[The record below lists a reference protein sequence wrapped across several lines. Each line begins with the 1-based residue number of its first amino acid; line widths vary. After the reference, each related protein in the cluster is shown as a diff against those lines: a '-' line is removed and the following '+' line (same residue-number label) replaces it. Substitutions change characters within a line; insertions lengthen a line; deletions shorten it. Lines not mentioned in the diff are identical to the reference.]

1 MGERKRSHGADDE
14 NLARRAP
21 CCTRHG
27 GWRFPRR
34 DGKQHLGPNEADER
48 TDANEN
54 GWHHAGAE
62 REDADADGL
71 QPRRKHYRPQRSSA
85 FRDHADELL
94 VSKHAKKQRVFDL
107 ERRYFNELLPVREN
121 VHLFILLVFLR
132 WFGRCTNGNATSSD
146 RVALM
151 IETPDA
157 QLIFNVGPTLEK
169 IGIKVDPLLDEK
181 QAGGAEAEAEDEI
194 PETSFTVKRVMIED
208 GADINKV
215 GSSYPVLNLTIVSPI
230 FNFTYKEAEDGKSE
244 YETCTLIKGKNA
256 SEISV
261 IAPQA
266 AVSSTFSPN
275 MNIETQDDIMA
286 AAAELFQSSPLGVK
300 SPDDPLE
307 ASLHL
312 SLVSSSTG
320 KTSLV
325 KAEKLFSLKVPP
337 QWMESFASSQEG
349 DIECS
354 TKQCSM
360 TDSSCL
366 FEF

>member
-1 MGERKRSHGADDE
+1 MGRKRSHGADDK

-34 DGKQHLGPNEADER
+34 DGKQHLGPNEADEG

-62 REDADADGL
+62 REDAESADGL

-94 VSKHAKKQRVFDL
+94 VSKHAK
-107 ERRYFNELLPVREN
+107 
-121 VHLFILLVFLR
+121 
-132 WFGRCTNGNATSSD
+132 
-146 RVALM
+146 
-151 IETPDA
+151 
-157 QLIFNVGPTLEK
+157 
-169 IGIKVDPLLDEK
+169 K

-275 MNIETQDDIMA
+275 MNVETQDDITA
-286 AAAELFQSSPLGVK
+286 AAVELFQSSPLGVK

-312 SLVSSSTG
+312 SLLSSSTG

-360 TDSSCL
+360 TDCSCL

>member
-1 MGERKRSHGADDE
+1 M
-14 NLARRAP
+14 
-21 CCTRHG
+21 
-27 GWRFPRR
+27 
-34 DGKQHLGPNEADER
+34 GKQMREQMQMRMDGIMQAQRERMQNLQMGSNPGANITVRSEVPLSVTTQMSSSSPN
-48 TDANEN
+48 T
-54 GWHHAGAE
+54 
-62 REDADADGL
+62 
-71 QPRRKHYRPQRSSA
+71 QRSS
-85 FRDHADELL
+85 
-94 VSKHAKKQRVFDL
+94 VSSTSSGGTSTSSFQS
-107 ERRYFNELLPVREN
+107 VRTSTSSS
-121 VHLFILLVFLR
+121 FSSSSA
-132 WFGRCTNGNATSSD
+132 GSGGASNGNATSSD
-146 RVALM
+146 RVALV

-194 PETSFTVKRVMIED
+194 PE
-208 GADINKV
+208 
-215 GSSYPVLNLTIVSPI
+215 
-230 FNFTYKEAEDGKSE
+230 
-244 YETCTLIKGKNA
+244 
-256 SEISV
+256 
-261 IAPQA
+261 
-266 AVSSTFSPN
+266 
-275 MNIETQDDIMA
+275 
-286 AAAELFQSSPLGVK
+286 SSPLGVK

-312 SLVSSSTG
+312 SLLSSSTG

>member
-1 MGERKRSHGADDE
+1 MGRE
-14 NLARRAP
+14 
-21 CCTRHG
+21 
-27 GWRFPRR
+27 
-34 DGKQHLGPNEADER
+34 NEAMAPTIRTLLAALLVALVMVVGGSRAVMANSISDQMKQMREQMQMRMDGIMQAQRER
-48 TDANEN
+48 MQNLQMGSNPGANITVRSEVPLSVTTQMSSFQSV
-54 GWHHAGAE
+54 
-62 REDADADGL
+62 RTSTSSSFSS
-71 QPRRKHYRPQRSSA
+71 SSA
-85 FRDHADELL
+85 GSGGA
-94 VSKHAKKQRVFDL
+94 S
-107 ERRYFNELLPVREN
+107 
-121 VHLFILLVFLR
+121 
-132 WFGRCTNGNATSSD
+132 NGNATSSD
-146 RVALM
+146 RVALV

-275 MNIETQDDIMA
+275 MNVETQDDIMA
-286 AAAELFQSSPLGVK
+286 AAVELFQSSPLGVK

-337 QWMESFASSQEG
+337 QWMENFASSQEG

-354 TKQCSM
+354 TKQSSM

>member
-1 MGERKRSHGADDE
+1 MGRE
-14 NLARRAP
+14 
-21 CCTRHG
+21 
-27 GWRFPRR
+27 
-34 DGKQHLGPNEADER
+34 NEAMAPTMRTLLAALLVALVMVVGCSRAVMANSISDQMKQMREQMQMRMDGIMQAQRER
-48 TDANEN
+48 MQMQMGSNPGANITVRSEVPLSVTTQMSSSSPN
-54 GWHHAGAE
+54 T
-62 REDADADGL
+62 
-71 QPRRKHYRPQRSSA
+71 QRSS
-85 FRDHADELL
+85 
-94 VSKHAKKQRVFDL
+94 VSSTSS
-107 ERRYFNELLPVREN
+107 
-121 VHLFILLVFLR
+121 
-132 WFGRCTNGNATSSD
+132 GGTSTSSD
-146 RVALM
+146 RVALV

-157 QLIFNVGPTLEK
+157 QLLFNVGPTLEK

-286 AAAELFQSSPLGVK
+286 AAAE
-300 SPDDPLE
+300 
-307 ASLHL
+307 
-312 SLVSSSTG
+312 
-320 KTSLV
+320 
-325 KAEKLFSLKVPP
+325 
-337 QWMESFASSQEG
+337 
-349 DIECS
+349 
-354 TKQCSM
+354 
-360 TDSSCL
+360 
-366 FEF
+366 

>member
-1 MGERKRSHGADDE
+1 MG
-14 NLARRAP
+14 RRE
-21 CCTRHG
+21 
-27 GWRFPRR
+27 
-34 DGKQHLGPNEADER
+34 NEAMAPTIRTLLAALLVALVMVVGGSRAVMANSISDQMKQMREQMQMRMDGIMQAQRER
-48 TDANEN
+48 MQNLQMGSNPGANITVRSEVPLSVTTQMSSSSPN
-54 GWHHAGAE
+54 T
-62 REDADADGL
+62 
-71 QPRRKHYRPQRSSA
+71 QRSS
-85 FRDHADELL
+85 
-94 VSKHAKKQRVFDL
+94 VSSTSS
-107 ERRYFNELLPVREN
+107 
-121 VHLFILLVFLR
+121 
-132 WFGRCTNGNATSSD
+132 GGTSTSSD
-146 RVALM
+146 RVALV

-275 MNIETQDDIMA
+275 MNVETQDDIMA
-286 AAAELFQSSPLGVK
+286 AAVELFQSSPLGVK

-312 SLVSSSTG
+312 SLLSSSTG

-354 TKQCSM
+354 TKQCST

>member
-1 MGERKRSHGADDE
+1 MAPTIRTLLAALLVALVMVVGGSRAVMANSISDQMKQMREQMQMRMDGIMQAQRERMQNLQMGSNPGANITVRSE
-14 NLARRAP
+14 VPLSV
-21 CCTRHG
+21 TT
-27 GWRFPRR
+27 
-34 DGKQHLGPNEADER
+34 QMSSSSPN
-48 TDANEN
+48 T
-54 GWHHAGAE
+54 
-62 REDADADGL
+62 
-71 QPRRKHYRPQRSSA
+71 QRSS
-85 FRDHADELL
+85 
-94 VSKHAKKQRVFDL
+94 VSSTSSGGTSTSSFQS
-107 ERRYFNELLPVREN
+107 VRTSTSSS
-121 VHLFILLVFLR
+121 FSSSSA
-132 WFGRCTNGNATSSD
+132 GSGGASNGNATSSD
-146 RVALM
+146 RVALV

-230 FNFTYKEAEDGKSE
+230 FNFTYKEAENGKSE

-275 MNIETQDDIMA
+275 MNVETQDDIMA
-286 AAAELFQSSPLGVK
+286 AAVELFQSSPLGVK

-312 SLVSSSTG
+312 SLLSSSTG

>member
-1 MGERKRSHGADDE
+1 MGKRKRSHGADDK

-34 DGKQHLGPNEADER
+34 DGKQHLGPNEADEG
-48 TDANEN
+48 TDANAN
-54 GWHHAGAE
+54 GWHHAGANITVRSE
-62 REDADADGL
+62 VPL
-71 QPRRKHYRPQRSSA
+71 SVTTQMSSSSPNTQRSS
-85 FRDHADELL
+85 
-94 VSKHAKKQRVFDL
+94 VSSTSRGGAS
-107 ERRYFNELLPVREN
+107 
-121 VHLFILLVFLR
+121 
-132 WFGRCTNGNATSSD
+132 NGNATSSD
-146 RVALM
+146 RVALV

-275 MNIETQDDIMA
+275 MNVETQDDIMA
-286 AAAELFQSSPLGVK
+286 AAVELFQSSPLGVK

-312 SLVSSSTG
+312 SLLSSSTG

>member
-1 MGERKRSHGADDE
+1 MGRE
-14 NLARRAP
+14 
-21 CCTRHG
+21 
-27 GWRFPRR
+27 
-34 DGKQHLGPNEADER
+34 NEALAPTMRTLLAALPVALVMVVGGSRAVMANSISDQMKQMREQMQMRMDGIMQAQRER
-48 TDANEN
+48 MQMRMGSNPGANITVRSEVPLSVTTQMSSSSPN
-54 GWHHAGAE
+54 T
-62 REDADADGL
+62 
-71 QPRRKHYRPQRSSA
+71 QRSS
-85 FRDHADELL
+85 
-94 VSKHAKKQRVFDL
+94 VSSTSSGGTSTSSFQSVITSTSSSFSYSSAGSGGASD
-107 ERRYFNELLPVREN
+107 
-121 VHLFILLVFLR
+121 
-132 WFGRCTNGNATSSD
+132 GNATSSD

-307 ASLHL
+307 ASFHL

-337 QWMESFASSQEG
+337 QWMEGFASSQEG

>member
-1 MGERKRSHGADDE
+1 MGKKRKRSHGADDE

-34 DGKQHLGPNEADER
+34 DGEQHLGPNEADER

-62 REDADADGL
+62 REDADADADGL

-107 ERRYFNELLPVREN
+107 ERRYFNELLPV
-121 VHLFILLVFLR
+121 LR
-132 WFGRCTNGNATSSD
+132 TSTSSSFSSSSAGSGGASNGNATSSD

-194 PETSFTVKRVMIED
+194 PETSFTVK
-208 GADINKV
+208 
-215 GSSYPVLNLTIVSPI
+215 
-230 FNFTYKEAEDGKSE
+230 
-244 YETCTLIKGKNA
+244 
-256 SEISV
+256 
-261 IAPQA
+261 
-266 AVSSTFSPN
+266 
-275 MNIETQDDIMA
+275 
-286 AAAELFQSSPLGVK
+286 
-300 SPDDPLE
+300 
-307 ASLHL
+307 
-312 SLVSSSTG
+312 
-320 KTSLV
+320 
-325 KAEKLFSLKVPP
+325 
-337 QWMESFASSQEG
+337 
-349 DIECS
+349 
-354 TKQCSM
+354 
-360 TDSSCL
+360 
-366 FEF
+366 

>member
-1 MGERKRSHGADDE
+1 MGERERE
-14 NLARRAP
+14 EERR
-21 CCTRHG
+21 RE
-27 GWRFPRR
+27 
-34 DGKQHLGPNEADER
+34 NEAMAPTIR
-48 TDANEN
+48 TLLA
-54 GWHHAGAE
+54 A
-62 REDADADGL
+62 
-71 QPRRKHYRPQRSSA
+71 
-85 FRDHADELL
+85 LL
-94 VSKHAKKQRVFDL
+94 VALVMVVGGSRAVMANSISDQMKQMREQMQMGMDGIMQAQR
-107 ERRYFNELLPVREN
+107 ERMQNLQMGSNPGASITVRSE
-121 VHLFILLVFLR
+121 VPLSVTTQMSSSSPSA
-132 WFGRCTNGNATSSD
+132 GSGGASNGNATSSD
-146 RVALM
+146 RVALV

-215 GSSYPVLNLTIVSPI
+215 GSAYPVLNLTIVSPI

-275 MNIETQDDIMA
+275 MNVETQDDIMA

-312 SLVSSSTG
+312 SLLSSSTG